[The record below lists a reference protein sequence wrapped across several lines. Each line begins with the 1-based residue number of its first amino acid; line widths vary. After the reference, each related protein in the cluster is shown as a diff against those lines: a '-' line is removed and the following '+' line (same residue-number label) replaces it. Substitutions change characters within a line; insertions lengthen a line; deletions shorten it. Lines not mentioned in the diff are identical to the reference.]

1 MRLVIFD
8 IDGTLTQT
16 MKADGEC
23 FMRSLVEVC
32 GFSDVH
38 TDFSG
43 CKYSTDS
50 GVFHEIYES
59 RTGRTPSPNEISR
72 FRQHFLGLLAQ
83 TSSEAPFEAVS
94 GASRLLSRLTESAGH
109 RVALATGAWRE
120 SACLKMASA
129 GLCYDHYPAASS
141 DDAMERESIIRL
153 SIQRA
158 TERFGKFDSVV
169 YVGDGIW
176 DACACRSLG
185 IPFIGIATTHPAA
198 RLAAEGAAC
207 VFSDFTDTE
216 LFLRRL
222 HEVTSVA

>member
-23 FMRSLVEVC
+23 FMRSLAEVC

-38 TDFSG
+38 TDFSR

-72 FRQHFLGLLAQ
+72 FRQRSVRSGHGSVSIAFAFDGERR
-83 TSSEAPFEAVS
+83 SSGCP
-94 GASRLLSRLTESAGH
+94 
-109 RVALATGAWRE
+109 ATGAWRE

-169 YVGDGIW
+169 YVGDGVW
-176 DACACRSLG
+176 DACACRNLG
-185 IPFIGIATTHPAA
+185 TPFIGIATTHPAA

-207 VFSDFTDTE
+207 MFSDFTDTE

-222 HEVTSVA
+222 HEVADVAL